1 MRGAPQSGFASA
13 MVRPRSASSEPTWS
27 THSPAAGLPAPES
40 AEALPVPANHGLGA
54 NEVER
59 LAPPR
64 PPVGEPHPESSIEA
78 PELRSLRSAAE
89 QGELLPER
97 QVFEREVV
105 RVLSAARR
113 APNRA
118 STRDIA
124 LHVLHVAG
132 PSSRLGIEFWQTT
145 SAINLREVA
154 F

>member
-64 PPVGEPHPESSIEA
+64 PPVGEPHPEGSIEA

-97 QVFEREVV
+97 QVLEREVSAGSERRAQGAQQSEYEGHCAPWLARRWPIV
-105 RVLSAARR
+105 QTRDRVLANHSERRSGSAA
-113 APNRA
+113 
-118 STRDIA
+118 
-124 LHVLHVAG
+124 
-132 PSSRLGIEFWQTT
+132 
-145 SAINLREVA
+145 
-154 F
+154 